1 MKEVRKMQTINF
13 GQTIWGGYIN
23 ASTGELVVTHDQIA
37 SYNGESINEPWICDR
52 TVYSEGATPPIGSQV
67 VYPLSTP
74 ITVQLTPTQVEQLLG
89 ANNVW
94 ADTGDVEELIYTDRQ
109 VYYGR

>member
-1 MKEVRKMQTINF
+1 MASRWFASTPIIVIKDTNYTDKDTFKSAV
-13 GQTIWGGYIN
+13 GGYYLRY
-23 ASTGELVVTHDQIA
+23 ELA
-37 SYNGESINEPWICDR
+37 
-52 TVYSEGATPPIGSQV
+52 
-67 VYPLSTP
+67 TP

-89 ANNVW
+89 QNNVW